1 MQAVK
6 VYKTPSQLKGER
18 YLRSKNLLV
27 PPCTQRNI
35 ERVKLKARALRLKE
49 ENRSKY
55 LTKRRFSTVRRDESV
70 APAPA
75 VPELLEDSIIVPDY
89 IESTPS
95 RLRRTLTFCIT
106 LWFSFLIAIAICT
119 LTGYSYKYILS
130 EYHDERRHYH

>member
-6 VYKTPSQLKGER
+6 VYKNPSQLKGER
-18 YLRSKNLLV
+18 YLRSRNLLV
-27 PPCTQRNI
+27 PPSTQKNI

-49 ENRSKY
+49 EYKHKY
-55 LTKRRFSTVRRDESV
+55 LIRRRPSV
-70 APAPA
+70 IHRASQDASVVPA
-75 VPELLEDSIIVPDY
+75 VSEELIILPDY

-119 LTGYSYKYILS
+119 LTGYSYKYILLK
-130 EYHDERRHYH
+130 YYDERRHYH